1 MKVVENLPY
10 GRQRPIYAAIFFM
23 FTLTKNVDQG
33 LYDQVSQPCVK
44 IPELCFNIKTIFP
57 DIGIPIIR

>member
-1 MKVVENLPY
+1 MEDKD
-10 GRQRPIYAAIFFM
+10 QFM
-23 FTLTKNVDQG
+23 QQYSLCLLSQKIVDQG
-33 LYDQVSQPCVK
+33 LHDQVSQPCVK